1 MRRDRDPIVPAASEV
16 LHEAAPSS
24 TTTAPDEAIYT
35 TLPQQ
40 QQQDESTTSRITEAE
55 AERRAL
61 GKEIALAQAQVATGD
76 FSQAGSLEGLQNQLK
91 DANHAEDTPCE
102 TRDAP
107 KALQNPNISEMKRR
121 STTTQQIQVTP
132 RLVPV
137 EPVPDG
143 ISTPTPPGRARRL
156 PAFHGGIS
164 TPTPTPPGRARQLPP
179 TWMTPAAPVSTC
191 EDSRY
196 HSAGM

>member
-1 MRRDRDPIVPAASEV
+1 LFGSRWPMISAATGIIAAGCLCIMIYFCNMKRDRDPIVPAASEV

-24 TTTAPDEAIYT
+24 TTTTPDEAI
-35 TLPQQ
+35 
-40 QQQDESTTSRITEAE
+40 
-55 AERRAL
+55 
-61 GKEIALAQAQVATGD
+61 
-76 FSQAGSLEGLQNQLK
+76 
-91 DANHAEDTPCE
+91 AEDTLCE

-107 KALQNPNISEMKRR
+107 KALRKPNIPEMQRR

-137 EPVPDG
+137 EPVPDD

-164 TPTPTPPGRARQLPP
+164 TGQCHRAE
-179 TWMTPAAPVSTC
+179 S
-191 EDSRY
+191 
-196 HSAGM
+196 